1 MVPILII
8 MNNYFHDVATAF
20 LLSGAIVLIVFVR
33 TVETDGRK
41 DVIDFFL
48 NNYDRFVKIVRF
60 SVAWIVIAGV
70 PRILNYMEYEYEPA
84 VGKNLIVAIII
95 KHVLVFTFITLGVL
109 FWRDLFKRINRL
121 REEGS

>member
-1 MVPILII
+1 MVPIFVI

-20 LLSGAIVLIVFVR
+20 LLSGAIVLLILVR

-41 DVIDFFL
+41 EVVDFFL
-48 NNYDRFVKIVRF
+48 TNHAKFIKIVRF

-70 PRILNYMEYEYEPA
+70 PRIINYMKYEYEPA
-84 VGKNLIVAIII
+84 VGKNLIVAIVI
-95 KHVLVFTFITLGVL
+95 KHALIFTAITLGIL
-109 FWRDLFKRINRL
+109 FWRDLFKRINKL

>member
-20 LLSGAIVLIVFVR
+20 LLSGAIVLLVFVR

-41 DVIDFFL
+41 EVVDFFL
-48 NNYDRFVKIVRF
+48 QNHKKFIKMVRF
-60 SVAWIVIAGV
+60 SVAWIILAGI
-70 PRILNYMEYEYEPA
+70 PRIINYMKYEYEPA
-84 VGKNLIVAIII
+84 VGKDLITAIIV
-95 KHVLVFTFITLGVL
+95 KHVFVFTFLSLGIY
-109 FWRDLFKRINRL
+109 FWRDLFKRINKL

>member
-1 MVPILII
+1 MGPILII

-20 LLSGAIVLIVFVR
+20 LMSGAIVLFVFVR

-41 DVIDFFL
+41 EVIDFFL
-48 NNYDRFVKIVRF
+48 NNYDRFIKIVRF

-70 PRILNYMEYEYEPA
+70 PRILNYMEYEYAPA

-95 KHVLVFTFITLGVL
+95 KHVLVFTFITLGIL
-109 FWRDLFKRINRL
+109 FWRDLFKRIDRL